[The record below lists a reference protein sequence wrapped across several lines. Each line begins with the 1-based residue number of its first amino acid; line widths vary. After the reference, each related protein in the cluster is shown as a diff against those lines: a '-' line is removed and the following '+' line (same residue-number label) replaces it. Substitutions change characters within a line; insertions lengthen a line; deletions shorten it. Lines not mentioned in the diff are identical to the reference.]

1 MRLTPY
7 WKRVNFLTINA
18 LSRTNFEGTSEKIDC
33 ENGEKEIS
41 EWNEVASAEAAF
53 IGPHLWEKPL
63 HCSTELK
70 MELLDLDD
78 FLKENDIDE
87 DLLNQSFKAETSET
101 FKNGLFD
108 GVPSSERT
116 SADAGS
122 IINGERESRQISPSL
137 SFEGYQESETS
148 SEASGSSYANEKKYW
163 MSNSNQQDE
172 FETPTK
178 SLRKHSSKTSKDY
191 SSCKHPNEKRSKF
204 STRPSSCNSID
215 YPSSLLGEEGFDPRT
230 RVFSDDEL
238 KPQQMI
244 KKSKKKNQNLKMEL
258 QETLLK
264 LESMKRRLSE
274 YETP

>member
-1 MRLTPY
+1 
-7 WKRVNFLTINA
+7 
-18 LSRTNFEGTSEKIDC
+18 
-33 ENGEKEIS
+33 
-41 EWNEVASAEAAF
+41 
-53 IGPHLWEKPL
+53 
-63 HCSTELK
+63 

-122 IINGERESRQISPSL
+122 TINGERESRQISPSL

-172 FETPTK
+172 FETPSK
-178 SLRKHSSKTSKDY
+178 SLRKHSSKSSKDY

-204 STRPSSCNSID
+204 SSRPSSCNSID
-215 YPSSLLGEEGFDPRT
+215 YPPSLLGEEGFDPRT

-244 KKSKKKNQNLKMEL
+244 KKSKKKQLVPSDLKDEKYWARRQKNNVAAKRSRDARRTKENQIAMRARYLEKENQNLKMEL
-258 QETLLK
+258 QDTLLK
-264 LESMKRRLSE
+264 LETMKRRLSE